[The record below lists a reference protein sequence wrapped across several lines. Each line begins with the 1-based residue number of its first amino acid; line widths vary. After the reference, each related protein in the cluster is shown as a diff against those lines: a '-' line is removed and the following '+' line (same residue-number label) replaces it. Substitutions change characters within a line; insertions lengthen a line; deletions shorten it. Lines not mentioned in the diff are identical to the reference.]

1 MSRRYVFALLG
12 SMMAVLSLPMA
23 GFAQSTSSSVA
34 THRLMYDSIEHRLS
48 TFRHVL
54 ADPSHLKV
62 SPTEDEPAMLEAY
75 CDGDKLRLVVATYAQ
90 EAGHSIDRYYFR
102 NDSLFFLYDRLEF
115 PTGPETPNRVKEER
129 LYFAADTLVRWLDA
143 RNAQHALSTPATRQ
157 RAKEALTRAAAFRQ
171 ALEGCPDHTS

>member
-12 SMMAVLSLPMA
+12 SMMAVLSLPMT
-23 GFAQSTSSSVA
+23 GVAQSTSSSIA

-48 TFRHVL
+48 TYRHVL
-54 ADPSHLKV
+54 ADPSHLKA
-62 SPTEDEPAMLEAY
+62 SQTEDAPSVLEAY

-115 PTGPETPNRVKEER
+115 PTGPDTPNRVEEER
-129 LYFAADTLVRWLDA
+129 LYFAADTIVRWLGA
-143 RNAQHALSTPATRQ
+143 HNAHHSLSTPATRQ

-171 ALEGCPDHTS
+171 ALAGCSSHTS